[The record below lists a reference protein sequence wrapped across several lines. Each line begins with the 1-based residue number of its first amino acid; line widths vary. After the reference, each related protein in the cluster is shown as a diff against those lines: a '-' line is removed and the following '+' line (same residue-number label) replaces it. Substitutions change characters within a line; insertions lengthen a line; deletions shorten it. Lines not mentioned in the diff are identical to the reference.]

1 MRIPRWLSLK
11 WQWYLRAQAG
21 ILLLPLGMC
30 LFGEAVIRR
39 ASDPPKPWFWLGSI
53 SLICINA
60 GGGLMVESGL
70 FRGYPRR

>member
-1 MRIPRWLSLK
+1 MRIPRWLNLK

-39 ASDPPKPWFWLGSI
+39 AADPPKPWFWLGSI

-60 GGGLMVESGL
+60 GVGLIVESGL

>member
-1 MRIPRWLSLK
+1 LRIPRWLNLK

-39 ASDPPKPWFWLGSI
+39 AADPPKPWFWLGSI

-60 GGGLMVESGL
+60 GVGLIVESGL

>member
-21 ILLLPLGMC
+21 ILLLPLGRC
-30 LFGEAVIRR
+30 LFGEAVVRR
-39 ASDPPKPWFWLGSI
+39 AADPPKPWFWLGSI

-60 GGGLMVESGL
+60 GVGLIVESGL